1 MATFLTTS
9 QAASKLGTSGPTIRL
24 LIEKGEL
31 VAERRPRG
39 SRFSWFIDSD
49 SLDAFLSVHGR
60 YDLRGS
66 NGRVTLKLL
75 NEKVE
80 TIEEQIRQMS
90 RPMGEIPQD
99 SASVHVR
106 HLEDAR
112 ARIFDLEEALAR
124 SHIAEE
130 LQREADEVRAEVV
143 GHLLAAMTS
152 AERADG
158 LRREV
163 ITSLNEAVQS
173 FSRPGHASSIRD
185 S

>member
-1 MATFLTTS
+1 MATLLTTAE
-9 QAASKLGTSGPTIRL
+9 AASRLGTSGPTVRQ
-24 LIEKGEL
+24 LIAKGEL

-39 SRFSWFIDSD
+39 SRFGWLIASE
-49 SLDAFLSVHGR
+49 SLEVFLATHGR
-60 YDLRGS
+60 YDTQGTNR
-66 NGRVTLKLL
+66 RVTLKVL

-80 TIEEQIRQMS
+80 TIEQQVRQMW
-90 RPMGEIPQD
+90 RPNGENRPD
-99 SASVHVR
+99 LGAEELR

-130 LQREADEVRAEVV
+130 LQREADEARAEII
-143 GHLLAAMTS
+143 GHLLAAVAS

-158 LRREV
+158 LRREA
-163 ITSLNEAVQS
+163 ISSLNEAVQS
-173 FSRPGHASSIRD
+173 FSRSGYTIRG